1 MTMAEYILKILS
13 SQLMVVFSWGFNSPM
28 RLPND
33 RGLRFMVNGYL
44 HQGVVEVI
52 YNEGSDLFDIKLIK
66 NSKVVE
72 VIEGVYLDSLVDV
85 IDYRVERV
93 DNYKERVQSHYSF

>member
-1 MTMAEYILKILS
+1 MAEYIMQIFRAYA
-13 SQLMVVFSWGFNSPM
+13 MVVFSWGFNSPM

-33 RGLRFMVNGYL
+33 KGLRFWVNGYL